1 MYINYKP
8 DRHEMVVFSCLSIF
22 MIGISFVPYIADGDI
37 VGFYWTVPG
46 VLFIWLVLFFIS
58 RYPNGYKV
66 GNCIG
71 HGNHTGE
78 PYEVDMD
85 FFKKGAGRKERGA
98 PVRIYLPTYTSPTIT
113 IEHGEVC
120 RVYIT
125 EKIGPNQYE
134 GRVVICSEDLEFEHI
149 VESDFAHDKK
159 LIDLQDMCFI
169 NYKFLSDRFCIKDV
183 CLELSYRDFLLRL
196 SLEELEDEL
205 ESYRCIYI
213 HLIVSILQYQASRTD
228 NSVIDI
234 CNTLSS
240 ILGKVS

>member
-8 DRHEMVVFSCLSIF
+8 DGREVIIFSFLSIF
-22 MIGISFVPYIADGDI
+22 MIGFSFVLYLVENDF

-46 VLFIWLVLFFIS
+46 ILFIWGCMFFIS

-78 PYEVDMD
+78 PYEIDMD
-85 FFKKGAGRKERGA
+85 YFKKGAGRKERGKSI
-98 PVRIYLPTYTSPTIT
+98 RIHLPTYTSPTIM
-113 IEHGEVC
+113 IQHGEMC

-125 EKIGPNQYE
+125 EKIKPNHYE
-134 GRVVICSEDLEFEHI
+134 GRVIIYSEDLEFERI
-149 VESDFAHDKK
+149 VESDFEHDKK

-169 NYKFLSDRFCIKDV
+169 NYKFLLDRFCIKDV
-183 CLELSYRDFLLRL
+183 SFELSYRNFLLRL

-205 ESYRCIYI
+205 EGYRCIYI

-228 NSVIDI
+228 NSVVDI
-234 CNTLSS
+234 CNTLSG